1 MALGDGPDNAAFAGL
16 IREFARRPM
25 ADRPPRRLRGLTGQG
40 DDLAPLLG
48 AEGGRSPGAWGVL
61 ETLGHGT
68 AGASEPMATP
78 APGHVGCRQALRQQE
93 DHVGAEAQ
101 VLGRLMGTDYRVE
114 RLALLL
120 GKWHGRRLGARHR
133 RLLYSSGRGG

>member
-1 MALGDGPDNAAFAGL
+1 MALGDGPDKAAFAGL
-16 IREFARRPM
+16 IRAFARRPM
-25 ADRPPRRLRGLTGQG
+25 AQRPPRRLRGLTGQG

-68 AGASEPMATP
+68 AGACEPMATP
-78 APGHVGCRQALRQQE
+78 APDRGPCGAAATGTGGRRQALRQQE
-93 DHVGAEAQ
+93 DHVGSEAQ
-101 VLGRLMGTDYRVE
+101 VLGCLMGPDQRVE

-120 GKWHGRRLGARHR
+120 
-133 RLLYSSGRGG
+133 